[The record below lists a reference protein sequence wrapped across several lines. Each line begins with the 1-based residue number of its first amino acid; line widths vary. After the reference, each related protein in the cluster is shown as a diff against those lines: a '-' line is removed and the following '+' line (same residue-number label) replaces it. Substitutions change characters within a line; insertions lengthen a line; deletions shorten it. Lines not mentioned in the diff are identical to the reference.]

1 MAETER
7 TTQRIEY
14 QSLLFPINKVNFNF
28 PDNLTD
34 LDMNETIENIK
45 NLNDPRKNSI
55 TDYFNLKRLSAT
67 SLFNTHVNNKTQEN
81 QNDIMLNRGSSNGS
95 RERESFRKKIRC
107 LNNEDQLKF
116 IRSISQISNRVN
128 HENDL
133 NKNSSKKL

>member
-1 MAETER
+1 VVETER
-7 TTQRIEY
+7 TTQKIEY
-14 QSLLFPINKVNFNF
+14 QSLLYPINKVNFNF

-67 SLFNTHVNNKTQEN
+67 SLFNTHVNNKAQEN

>member
-1 MAETER
+1 MVETER
-7 TTQRIEY
+7 TTQKIEY
-14 QSLLFPINKVNFNF
+14 QSLLYPINKVNFNF

-67 SLFNTHVNNKTQEN
+67 SLFNTHVNNKAQEN